1 MVILYFSVTAIKTI
15 RCSYRYLALLLTGP
29 VYAQAIILFAI
40 GTNTFIKL
48 TINHQR
54 LRDRKMSG
62 NESRLQAILNITNRQ
77 KTVVHKSEPLD
88 KIWATDVFNMAKM
101 EEALN
106 KSAFKAVKQT
116 VQTGA
121 TLDPAVADVVAA
133 AMKNWALS
141 KGVKFFSHI
150 FYPMT
155 NITAEKHDGFIV
167 TNAEGNAITEFS
179 GSLLIKGEPDG
190 SSFPNGSLRMTNA
203 ARGYT
208 AWDPTSPAFIMHTE
222 NGSTLMIPSV
232 FMSWTGEALDKKIPL
247 MRSISAMDS
256 AARKVLT
263 LMDETEIA
271 PLNSSCGAEQ
281 EYFLVDSNFAYAR
294 PDLVLAG
301 RTLFGA
307 PPAKGQQFD
316 DHYFGAIPER
326 VQVFMQDFEDQL
338 YRLGIPAKT
347 HHNEVAPGQFE
358 IAPYFESANIA
369 ADHQQLMMTLMKATA
384 KKHGFMCLLHEKP
397 FAGVNGSGKH
407 VNWSVGNATQ
417 GNLLDPGKTP
427 HDNLNFLL
435 FCGAVIRGVHKYGPL
450 LRAVIASASNDHR
463 LGANEAPPAI
473 LSVYLGDQLEKVFQ
487 DIKDGNIATS
497 KKGGEM
503 DLGLSQILKFERDP
517 GDRNRTSPFAF
528 TGNRFEFRAV
538 GSSQSVSGPLVAMN
552 TLLADSLDWIAEKLK
567 VQLDNGKDQTTA
579 VLAVLKELMEE
590 HGNVVFGG
598 DGYSHEWHK
607 AAVEERGLKNLPT
620 SADALPYLRDES
632 IRELFSRTGVFTP
645 IELESRFEVYAEQYI
660 LSIEVEAKLVVEMA
674 KTLIYPSAAQ
684 YLTELSVSHTSMAD
698 MGIEMNKSVVS
709 VVAEETNA
717 MLATVTELETAL
729 ERHDF
734 DSIDAHMNFCANDI
748 RNLMDKVRSHVD
760 RLEGEVADDLWPLPK
775 YREMLFIK

>member
-1 MVILYFSVTAIKTI
+1 
-15 RCSYRYLALLLTGP
+15 
-29 VYAQAIILFAI
+29 
-40 GTNTFIKL
+40 
-48 TINHQR
+48 
-54 LRDRKMSG
+54 MSG
-62 NESRLQAILNITNRQ
+62 NESRLSAISQITNRE
-77 KTVVHKSEPLD
+77 KIAVKKPETLD
-88 KIWATDVFNMAKM
+88 KIWATDVFNLATM
-101 EEALN
+101 EHALN

-121 TLDPAVADVVAA
+121 PLAPAVADVVAA
-133 AMKNWALS
+133 AMKSWALS

-167 TNAEGNAITEFS
+167 TNSEGNAITEFS

-247 MRSISAMDS
+247 LRSNAAMDK

-263 LMDETEIA
+263 LMGEEEIA
-271 PLNSSCGAEQ
+271 TLNSSCGAEQ
-281 EYFLVDSNFAYAR
+281 EYFLVDINFANAR
-294 PDLVLAG
+294 PDLLLAG

-307 PPAKGQQFD
+307 SPAKGQQFD

-326 VQVFMQDFEDQL
+326 VQIFMQDFEDQL

-369 ADHQQLMMTLMKATA
+369 ADHQQLMMTLMKSTA

-417 GNLLDPGKTP
+417 GNLLDPGSTP

-450 LRAVIASASNDHR
+450 LRAVIASAANDHR

-487 DIKDGNIATS
+487 DIKDGKIATS
-497 KKGGEM
+497 TKGGEM

-552 TLLADSLDWIAEKLK
+552 TILADSLEWVAEKLEAELAK
-567 VQLDNGKDQTTA
+567 TDSRTTA
-579 VLAVLKELMEE
+579 VLAVLKTLMEE
-590 HGNVVFGG
+590 HGNVIFGG
-598 DGYSHEWHK
+598 DGYSAEWHRM
-607 AAVEERGLKNLPT
+607 AVEERGLKNLPT

-632 IRELFSRTGVFTP
+632 IRGLFSRTGVFSP
-645 IELESRFEVYAEQYI
+645 VELESRFEVYAEQYI
-660 LSIEVEAKLVVEMA
+660 LSIEVEAKLVIEMA
-674 KTLIYPSAAQ
+674 KTMIYPAATQ
-684 YLTELSVSHTSMAD
+684 YLAELSMANNG
-698 MGIEMNKSVVS
+698 MAELGIEMDNAIALSI
-709 VVAEETNA
+709 ANETNA
-717 MLATVTELETAL
+717 MIAAVAELSTAIKQ
-729 ERHDF
+729 HDF
-734 DSIDAHMNFCANDI
+734 DSIEAHMNFCAHDI
-748 RNLMDKVRSHVD
+748 RGLMLKVRAHVD
-760 RLEGEVADDLWPLPK
+760 ALEAEVADDLWPLPK